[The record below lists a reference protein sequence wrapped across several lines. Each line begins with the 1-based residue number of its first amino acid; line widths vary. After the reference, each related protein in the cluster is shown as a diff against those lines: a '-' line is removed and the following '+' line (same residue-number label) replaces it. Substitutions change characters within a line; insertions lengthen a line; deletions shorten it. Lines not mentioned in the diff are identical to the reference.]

1 MKTTIAAIVLAFS
14 MFTLLAFPQNA
25 QQNASP
31 PAQINGG
38 MMRGGMM
45 GQGQVAGGQGQTM
58 MGQYMNQMLAR
69 HQQMSELMDRLTE
82 SMAAMQTEKNP
93 AALATKMAEHRA
105 LIEQMQKLM
114 NTQGGMMSQF
124 TQGCP
129 VVSGTSG
136 AK

>member
-1 MKTTIAAIVLAFS
+1 MKTTIAAIVLTFS
-14 MFTLLAFPQNA
+14 MFTLLAFPQTA

-31 PAQINGG
+31 PAQTN
-38 MMRGGMM
+38 GGMM
-45 GQGQVAGGQGQTM
+45 GQSQMMGGQGQAM

-69 HQQMSELMDRLTE
+69 HQQMSELMNKLTE
-82 SMAAMQTEKNP
+82 SMAAMQAEKNP

-129 VVSGTSG
+129 VFGSGSS